1 VTTTPDTPDTPDT
14 PATPGSPAAGLP
26 VAPLGARF
34 DPVTGAELVTRSTGA
49 AGGERRQSYA
59 LQPGEPVA
67 SFNLVTSLMPLA
79 SGSAP
84 QTYRWALGL
93 GILIPVLAGALGYLA
108 FAFVAA
114 AVVVPAI
121 YVVYMYDVNQWED
134 QPIGVVLGAI
144 GAAAALGVG
153 FTFLWHAGILD
164 SNVSSVNFDAH
175 GAGGVRWSSL
185 LVLVLLVPIVG
196 EALKQVGPLVLASR
210 PQFDDMIDGLT
221 FGVAAGA
228 AFAAAETIVVNR
240 GLFSSFGQVD
250 SPNAGFWV
258 SLILSAA
265 VVKPIVYG
273 AATGIAVASYSGLG
287 AGYDG
292 FKPGYFRGL
301 AEALA
306 ANIAFQG
313 GLFFAA
319 RLEGT
324 KGAVVGLVWGALVA
338 AVLVIRLRYLLHF
351 AVLEAALEAASIG
364 SELKDTAHGT
374 AYCPSCEMPLL
385 AGANFCVACGTSVRA
400 GSKVTRA
407 RNRVDDTAPDVA
419 VVAKPS
425 LRPTL
430 AGVAPQDNKTTA
442 LVVGAVA
449 ATIVLAG
456 VVGQA
461 AAAAAAD
468 PDKPPVISPIDITT
482 QVGSGPTTEP
492 APTPV
497 PAPGPTPDASE
508 PPTPGTSASLSKSF
522 GKVASADLTT
532 GPSAPASSGPATGD
546 GSGDGTGIGTTTA
559 GSSVVVGGNIGFDLP
574 DGYEIEQQ
582 GDGFVQVFGDGGY
595 FFAILAPPPA
605 DPGTMITDTLNGLQS
620 LGIQD
625 LAVSDAQE
633 TQIPSSSVVQCVLL
647 GFQGVLASQQGGTI
661 PLEGFAYYFVLQDGT
676 GVTALALYQQGA
688 LDDES
693 SPLIAGYNQMFNSL
707 ISSF

>member
-1 VTTTPDTPDTPDT
+1 VTTTPET
-14 PATPGSPAAGLP
+14 PATGGAA
-26 VAPLGARF
+26 VAPPGARF
-34 DPVTGAELVTRSTGA
+34 DPATGAELSAGA
-49 AGGERRQSYA
+49 GAGGERRQSYA

-93 GILIPVLAGALGYLA
+93 GILIPVVAGALGFLA

-114 AVVVPAI
+114 AVVVPSI

-164 SNVSSVNFDAH
+164 SNISSVNFDGN
-175 GAGGVRWSSL
+175 GASGVRWSSL

-301 AEALA
+301 AEALI

-324 KGAVVGLVWGALVA
+324 KGAVVGLVWGALIA
-338 AVLVIRLRYLLHF
+338 AALVVRLRYLLHF
-351 AVLEAALEAASIG
+351 AVLEAALEAAATG
-364 SELKDTAHGT
+364 TGLKDSARGT

-385 AGANFCVACGTSVRA
+385 QGANFCVACGTSVRA

-407 RNRVDDTAPDVA
+407 RNRVDDSAATDAER
-419 VVAKPS
+419 PS
-425 LRPTL
+425 LKPTPE
-430 AGVAPQDNKTTA
+430 GVAPQDNKRTA

-456 VVGQA
+456 VIGQA
-461 AAAAAAD
+461 VAAAAAD
-468 PDKPPVISPIDITT
+468 EDKPPASSPIDLQT
-482 QVGSGPTTEP
+482 QVGSGPTTDP
-492 APTPV
+492 APSPV
-497 PAPGPTPDASE
+497 PAPGPSPDASE
-508 PPTPGTSASLSKSF
+508 G
-522 GKVASADLTT
+522 
-532 GPSAPASSGPATGD
+532 ASSGVAPSLAKAFGPADDTTASPDPDD
-546 GSGDGTGIGTTTA
+546 GSGGIGTTT
-559 GSSVVVGGNIGFDLP
+559 GDDNTVVVSGDISFEKP
-574 DGYEIEQQ
+574 DGYEVEQQ
-582 GDGFVQVFGDGGY
+582 QDGFVQVFGDGGY
-595 FFAILAPPPA
+595 FFAIINPAPTDVNA
-605 DPGTMITDTLNGLQS
+605 MITENLNGIQS
-620 LGIQD
+620 MGIQD
-625 LAVSDAQE
+625 LAVSEPED
-633 TQIPSSSVVQCVLL
+633 TQIPSSAVVQCVVI
-647 GFQGVLASQQGGTI
+647 GFQGTLATQQGGTV
-661 PLEGFAYYFVLQDGT
+661 PLNGFAYYFVLQDGS
-676 GVTALALYQQGA
+676 GVTAFTLYEQGGLSDALI
-688 LDDES
+688 E
-693 SPLIAGYNQMFNSL
+693 GYDQMFNTLVST
-707 ISSF
+707 F

>member
-1 VTTTPDTPDTPDT
+1 VTTTPET
-14 PATPGSPAAGLP
+14 PATGGAA
-26 VAPLGARF
+26 VAPPGARF
-34 DPVTGAELVTRSTGA
+34 DPATGAELSAGA
-49 AGGERRQSYA
+49 GAGGERRQSYA

-84 QTYRWALGL
+84 QTYRWALGI
-93 GILIPVLAGALGYLA
+93 GILIPVVAGALGFLA

-134 QPIGVVLGAI
+134 QPIGVVLGTI

-164 SNVSSVNFDAH
+164 SNISSVNFDGN
-175 GAGGVRWSSL
+175 GASGVRWSSL

-196 EALKQVGPLVLASR
+196 EVLKEVGPLVLASR

-301 AEALA
+301 AEALI
-306 ANIAFQG
+306 ANIVFQG

-324 KGAVVGLVWGALVA
+324 KGAVVGLVWGALIA
-338 AVLVIRLRYLLHF
+338 AALVVRLRYLLHF
-351 AVLEAALEAASIG
+351 AVLEAALEAAATG
-364 SELKDTAHGT
+364 TGLKDSAQGT

-385 AGANFCVACGTSVRA
+385 QGANFCVACGTSVRA

-407 RNRVDDTAPDVA
+407 RNRADDTSALEA
-419 VVAKPS
+419 VRPS
-425 LRPTL
+425 LKPTPE
-430 AGVAPQDNKTTA
+430 GVAPQDHKRTA

-449 ATIVLAG
+449 ATIVFAG
-456 VVGQA
+456 LVGQT

-468 PDKPPVISPIDITT
+468 EDNPPASSPIDLQT
-482 QVGSGPTTEP
+482 QVGSGPTTDP
-492 APTPV
+492 APSPV
-497 PAPGPTPDASE
+497 PAPGPSPDASE
-508 PPTPGTSASLSKSF
+508 GASPSVAPSLAKAFGTADDTTASP
-522 GKVASADLTT
+522 D
-532 GPSAPASSGPATGD
+532 PDD
-546 GSGDGTGIGTTTA
+546 GSGGIGTTT
-559 GSSVVVGGNIGFDLP
+559 GDDNTVVVSGDISFEKP
-574 DGYEIEQQ
+574 DGYEVEQQ
-582 GDGFVQVFGDGGY
+582 QEGFVQVFGDGGY
-595 FFAILAPPPA
+595 FFAIINPAPTDVNA
-605 DPGTMITDTLNGLQS
+605 MISENLNGIQS
-620 LGIQD
+620 MGIQD
-625 LAVSDAQE
+625 LAVSEPADA
-633 TQIPSSSVVQCVLL
+633 QIPSSAVVQCVVI
-647 GFQGVLASQQGGTI
+647 GFQGTLATQQGGSV
-661 PLEGFAYYFVLQDGT
+661 PLNGFAYYFVLQDGS
-676 GVTALALYQQGA
+676 GVTAFTLYEQGGLTDALI
-688 LDDES
+688 E
-693 SPLIAGYNQMFNSL
+693 GYDQMFNTLVST
-707 ISSF
+707 F

>member
-1 VTTTPDTPDTPDT
+1 
-14 PATPGSPAAGLP
+14 
-26 VAPLGARF
+26 
-34 DPVTGAELVTRSTGA
+34 
-49 AGGERRQSYA
+49 
-59 LQPGEPVA
+59 
-67 SFNLVTSLMPLA
+67 M
-79 SGSAP
+79 
-84 QTYRWALGL
+84 
-93 GILIPVLAGALGYLA
+93 
-108 FAFVAA
+108 AA

-134 QPIGVVLGAI
+134 QPLGVVLGAI

-153 FTFLWHAGILD
+153 FTFLWHAGLLG
-164 SNVSSVNFDAH
+164 SNISSVNFDGN

-196 EALKQVGPLVLASR
+196 EVLKEVGPLVLAGR
-210 PQFDDMIDGLT
+210 PPFDDMIDGLT

-301 AEALA
+301 AEALI
-306 ANIAFQG
+306 ANIVFQG

-324 KGAVVGLVWGALVA
+324 TGAVVGLVWGALIA
-338 AVLVIRLRYLLHF
+338 AALVVRLRYLLHF
-351 AVLEAALEAASIG
+351 AVLEAALEAASTG
-364 SELKDTAHGT
+364 TGLKDSAHGT

-407 RNRVDDTAPDVA
+407 RNRVDDTRRAGA
-419 VVAKPS
+419 RPS
-425 LRPTL
+425 PQARRP
-430 AGVAPQDNKTTA
+430 AGVAPQDNKRTA

-468 PDKPPVISPIDITT
+468 DERAADRLADRPPDPGRLRARPRSRPRLRCRRPARR
-482 QVGSGPTTEP
+482 PTRP
-492 APTPV
+492 RAP
-497 PAPGPTPDASE
+497 S
-508 PPTPGTSASLSKSF
+508 PGTAPSLSKTL
-522 GKVASADLTT
+522 GQAASADLTT
-532 GPSAPASSGPATGD
+532 VRPPRHDVARARAAASAARRRLTTTRWSSRATISLQNCRTATRSSSRPTASSRSTATAA
-546 GSGDGTGIGTTTA
+546 T
-559 GSSVVVGGNIGFDLP
+559 SS
-574 DGYEIEQQ
+574 
-582 GDGFVQVFGDGGY
+582 
-595 FFAILAPPPA
+595 
-605 DPGTMITDTLNGLQS
+605 
-620 LGIQD
+620 
-625 LAVSDAQE
+625 
-633 TQIPSSSVVQCVLL
+633 PSS
-647 GFQGVLASQQGGTI
+647 TRRR
-661 PLEGFAYYFVLQDGT
+661 PT
-676 GVTALALYQQGA
+676 
-688 LDDES
+688 
-693 SPLIAGYNQMFNSL
+693 
-707 ISSF
+707 

>member
-1 VTTTPDTPDTPDT
+1 MTTTPEN
-14 PATPGSPAAGLP
+14 PATGGIP
-26 VAPLGARF
+26 VAPPGARF
-34 DPVTGAELVTRSTGA
+34 DPMTGAELSAGVG

-79 SGSAP
+79 SGNAP

-93 GILIPVLAGALGYLA
+93 GVLIPVVAGALGFLA

-164 SNVSSVNFDAH
+164 SNISSVNFDGN
-175 GAGGVRWSSL
+175 GAGGVRWTSL

-196 EALKQVGPLVLASR
+196 EVLKQVGPLVLAGR

-240 GLFSSFGQVD
+240 GLFSSFGQID
-250 SPNAGFWV
+250 SPDAGFWV

-301 AEALA
+301 AEALI
-306 ANIAFQG
+306 ANVAFQA
-313 GLFFAA
+313 GLFFAS

-324 KGAVVGLVWGALVA
+324 KGAVVGLVWGAIVA
-338 AVLVIRLRYLLHF
+338 AALVVRLRYLLHF
-351 AVLEAALEAASIG
+351 AVLEAALEAAATG
-364 SELKDTAHGT
+364 GALKDTARGT

-385 AGANFCVACGTSVRA
+385 VGANFCVACGTSVRA
-400 GSKVTRA
+400 GSKVTRV
-407 RNRVDDTAPDVA
+407 RNRVDDTVEGVTPARPA
-419 VVAKPS
+419 LKPV
-425 LRPTL
+425 PV
-430 AGVAPQDNKTTA
+430 GVAPQDNKRTA

-449 ATIVLAG
+449 ATIVVAG

-461 AAAAAAD
+461 AASAAAAD
-468 PDKPPVISPIDITT
+468 DKPPVPIQIET

-497 PAPGPTPDASE
+497 PAPGPSPDASE
-508 PPTPGTSASLSKSF
+508 APSTGTAPSLTQGF
-522 GKVASADLTT
+522 GSVSSADLTSPAD
-532 GPSAPASSGPATGD
+532 PSDSPD
-546 GSGDGTGIGTTTA
+546 GGGLGGGIDT
-559 GSSVVVGGNIGFDLP
+559 GSSDSHVVVGGDIGFDLP
-574 DGYEIEQQ
+574 AGYEIEQQ
-582 GDGFVQVFGDGGY
+582 ADGFVQVFGDGGY
-595 FFAILAPPPA
+595 FFAIINPAPTDA
-605 DPGTMITDTLNGLQS
+605 NAMITENLNGIQS
-620 LGIQD
+620 MGVQD
-625 LAVSDAQE
+625 LAVSDPQE
-633 TQIPSSSVVQCVLL
+633 MQIPTSAVVQAVAL
-647 GFQGVLASQQGGTI
+647 GYQGALASQQGGTI
-661 PLEGFAYYFVLQDGT
+661 PVEGFAYYFLLQDGT
-676 GVTALALYQQGA
+676 GVTAFVLYQQGA
-688 LDDES
+688 LDVDS
-693 SPLIAGYNQMFNSL
+693 SPLIDGYNAMFNSL
-707 ISSF
+707 VSSF

>member
-1 VTTTPDTPDTPDT
+1 MTTTPE
-14 PATPGSPAAGLP
+14 TPG
-26 VAPLGARF
+26 RF
-34 DPVTGAELVTRSTGA
+34 DPVTGAELSAGA
-49 AGGERRQSYA
+49 GAGGERRQSYA

-93 GILIPVLAGALGYLA
+93 GILIPVVAGALGFLA

-114 AVVVPAI
+114 AVVVPTI

-153 FTFLWHAGILD
+153 FTFIWHAGILD
-164 SNVSSVNFDAH
+164 SNISSVNFDGN
-175 GAGGVRWSSL
+175 GASGVRWTSL

-196 EALKQVGPLVLASR
+196 EALKQVGPLVLAGR

-221 FGVAAGA
+221 FGVVAGA

-292 FKPGYFRGL
+292 FKPAYFRGL
-301 AEALA
+301 AEALI

-324 KGAVVGLVWGALVA
+324 KGAVVGLVWGALIA
-338 AVLVIRLRYLLHF
+338 AALVVRLRYLLHF
-351 AVLEAALEAASIG
+351 AVLEAALEAASTG
-364 SELKDTAHGT
+364 TGLKDSAKGT

-385 AGANFCVACGTSVRA
+385 EGANFCVACGTSVRA
-400 GSKVTRA
+400 GSKVTRV
-407 RNRVDDTAPDVA
+407 RNRVDDTAAPDA
-419 VVAKPS
+419 ARPS
-425 LRPTL
+425 LKPTPE
-430 AGVAPQDNKTTA
+430 GVAPQDNKRTA

-468 PDKPPVISPIDITT
+468 EDKPPASSPIDLQT
-482 QVGSGPTTEP
+482 QVGTGPTTDP
-492 APTPV
+492 APSPV

-508 PPTPGTSASLSKSF
+508 G
-522 GKVASADLTT
+522 
-532 GPSAPASSGPATGD
+532 ASSGTAPSLYGAFDTTTTTSPEPDD
-546 GSGDGTGIGTTTA
+546 GSGGGIGTTT
-559 GSSVVVGGNIGFDLP
+559 GGDTVVVGGDISFELP
-574 DGYEIEQQ
+574 DGYTVEQHQ
-582 GDGFVQVFGDGGY
+582 DGFVQVFGDGGY
-595 FFAILAPPPA
+595 FFAIINPAPTDVNA
-605 DPGTMITDTLNGLQS
+605 MITENLNGIES
-620 LGIQD
+620 MGIQD
-625 LAVSDAQE
+625 LAISEPSEA
-633 TQIPSSSVVQCVLL
+633 QIPSSAVVQCVVL
-647 GFQGVLASQQGGTI
+647 GFQGTLATQQGGTV
-661 PLEGFAYYFVLQDGT
+661 PLEGFAYYFALQDGS
-676 GVTALALYQQGA
+676 GVTAFTLYEQGA
-688 LDDES
+688 LDDEFA
-693 SPLIAGYNQMFNSL
+693 PLIEGYNQMFNTL
-707 ISSF
+707 VSSF

>member
-1 VTTTPDTPDTPDT
+1 MTTTPET
-14 PATPGSPAAGLP
+14 PAGG
-26 VAPLGARF
+26 APLAPPGARF
-34 DPVTGAELVTRSTGA
+34 DPVTGAELSAGA
-49 AGGERRQSYA
+49 GAGGERRQSYA

-84 QTYRWALGL
+84 QTYRWALGV
-93 GILIPVLAGALGYLA
+93 GILIPVVAGALGFLA

-121 YVVYMYDVNQWED
+121 YVVYLYDVNQWED
-134 QPIGVVLGAI
+134 EPLGVVLLAM

-164 SNVSSVNFDAH
+164 SNISSMSFD
-175 GAGGVRWSSL
+175 GNDAGGIRWSSL
-185 LVLVLLVPIVG
+185 LVLVLLVPIIG
-196 EALKQVGPLVLASR
+196 EVLKEVGPLVLASR
-210 PQFDDMIDGLT
+210 PKFDDMIDGLT
-221 FGVAAGA
+221 FGVASGA

-240 GLFSSFGQVD
+240 GLFGDFGHID

-292 FKPGYFRGL
+292 FKPAYFRGL
-301 AEALA
+301 AEALI
-306 ANIAFQG
+306 ANIAFQA
-313 GLFFAA
+313 GLFFSA

-324 KGAVVGLVWGALVA
+324 TGAVVGLVWGALIAVA
-338 AVLVIRLRYLLHF
+338 LVVRLRYLLHF
-351 AVLEAALEAASIG
+351 AVLEAALEAATTG
-364 SELKDTAHGT
+364 GELKDTAHGT

-385 AGANFCVACGTSVRA
+385 RGANFCVACGTSVRA

-407 RNRVDDTAPDVA
+407 RNRVDDTAPVLDAAGEPVA
-419 VVAKPS
+419 PAPVKPS
-425 LRPTL
+425 LRPTPE
-430 AGVAPQDNKTTA
+430 GVAPQDNKRTA

-449 ATIVLAG
+449 ATIVVAG
-456 VVGQA
+456 VIGQA

-468 PDKPPVISPIDITT
+468 QSKPPSTSPIDLQT

-508 PPTPGTSASLSKSF
+508 GASSGTAPSAAKAF
-522 GKVASADLTT
+522 GQAVSADLTT
-532 GPSAPASSGPATGD
+532 GPSASASPDDS
-546 GSGDGTGIGTTTA
+546 SGDGGLGGTTG
-559 GSSVVVGGNIGFDLP
+559 GSHVTVTGNIGFDLP
-574 DGYEIEQQ
+574 DGYEIEAQE
-582 GDGFVQVFGDGGY
+582 DGFVQVYGDGGL
-595 FFAILAPPPA
+595 FFAYVTPPP
-605 DPGTMITDTLNGLQS
+605 TDMQTVVTDHLNGLQS

-625 LAVSDAQE
+625 LQVSDPE
-633 TQIPSSSVVQCVLL
+633 EVQIPSSSVVQCVLL
-647 GFQGVLASQQGGTI
+647 GYQGTLADQQNGTLPI
-661 PLEGFAYYFVLQDGT
+661 EGFAYYFLLQDGT
-676 GVTALALYQQGA
+676 GVTAFTLYQQGA
-688 LDDES
+688 LDDDS
-693 SPLIAGYNQMFNSL
+693 SPLLQGYSQMFNTL
-707 ISSF
+707 VSSF

>member
-1 VTTTPDTPDTPDT
+1 MTTTPET
-14 PATPGSPAAGLP
+14 PAAGGAA
-26 VAPLGARF
+26 VAPPGARF
-34 DPVTGAELVTRSTGA
+34 DPATGAELSAGA
-49 AGGERRQSYA
+49 GAGGERRQSYA

-84 QTYRWALGL
+84 QTYRWALGV
-93 GILIPVLAGALGYLA
+93 GILIPVVAGALGFLA

-164 SNVSSVNFDAH
+164 SNISSVNFDGN
-175 GAGGVRWSSL
+175 GASGVRWSSL

-196 EALKQVGPLVLASR
+196 EVLKEVGPLVLASR

-292 FKPGYFRGL
+292 FKPAYFRGL
-301 AEALA
+301 AEALI

-319 RLEGT
+319 RIEGT
-324 KGAVVGLVWGALVA
+324 VGAVVGLVWGALIA
-338 AVLVIRLRYLLHF
+338 AALVVRLRYLLHF
-351 AVLEAALEAASIG
+351 AVLEAALEAAATG
-364 SELKDTAHGT
+364 TGLKDSAQGT

-385 AGANFCVACGTSVRA
+385 QGANFCVACGTSVRA

-407 RNRVDDTAPDVA
+407 RNRVDDTVALDAPR
-419 VVAKPS
+419 PS
-425 LRPTL
+425 LKPTPE
-430 AGVAPQDNKTTA
+430 GVAPQDNKRMA

-449 ATIVLAG
+449 ATIVVAG

-468 PDKPPVISPIDITT
+468 ADTPPASSPIDLQT

-492 APTPV
+492 APSPV
-497 PAPGPTPDASE
+497 PAPGPSPDASE
-508 PPTPGTSASLSKSF
+508 G
-522 GKVASADLTT
+522 
-532 GPSAPASSGPATGD
+532 ASSGAEPSLYGAFDATTSPDPDD
-546 GSGDGTGIGTTTA
+546 GSGGIGTTT
-559 GSSVVVGGNIGFDLP
+559 GDDSTVVVGGDISFQKP
-574 DGYEIEQQ
+574 DGYEVEQQ
-582 GDGFVQVFGDGGY
+582 LDGFVQVFGDGGY
-595 FFAILAPPPA
+595 FFAIINPAPTDVNA
-605 DPGTMITDTLNGLQS
+605 MITENLDGIQS
-620 LGIQD
+620 MGIQD
-625 LAVSDAQE
+625 LAISEPTEAQL
-633 TQIPSSSVVQCVLL
+633 PSSAVVQCVVL
-647 GFQGVLASQQGGTI
+647 GFQGALATQQGGTV
-661 PLEGFAYYFVLQDGT
+661 PLNGFAYYFVLQDGS
-676 GVTALALYQQGA
+676 GVTAFTLYQEGQLTDA
-688 LDDES
+688 LIE
-693 SPLIAGYNQMFNSL
+693 GYDQMFNTLVST
-707 ISSF
+707 F

>member
-1 VTTTPDTPDTPDT
+1 VTTTPET
-14 PATPGSPAAGLP
+14 PAGAAP
-26 VAPLGARF
+26 VAPVGARF
-34 DPVTGAELVTRSTGA
+34 DPATGAELSAGA
-49 AGGERRQSYA
+49 GAGGERRQSYA

-79 SGSAP
+79 SGTAP
-84 QTYRWALGL
+84 QTYRWALGV
-93 GILIPVLAGALGYLA
+93 GIVIPVVAGALGFLA

-114 AVVVPAI
+114 AVVIPAI

-153 FTFLWHAGILD
+153 FTFLWHAGLLD
-164 SNVSSVNFDAH
+164 SNISSVNFD
-175 GAGGVRWSSL
+175 GNGSGGVRWSSL

-196 EALKQVGPLVLASR
+196 EVLKQVGPLVLASR

-240 GLFSSFGQVD
+240 GLFGSFGQVD

-301 AEALA
+301 AEALI
-306 ANIAFQG
+306 ANIVFQG

-324 KGAVVGLVWGALVA
+324 TGAVVGLVWGALIA
-338 AVLVIRLRYLLHF
+338 AALVVRLRYLLHF
-351 AVLEAALEAASIG
+351 AVLEAALEAASTG
-364 SELKDTAHGT
+364 TGMKDSAKGT

-385 AGANFCVACGTSVRA
+385 PDAHFCVACGTSVRA

-407 RNRVDDTAPDVA
+407 RNRTDDNAAPVP
-419 VVAKPS
+419 PS
-425 LRPTL
+425 LKPTPE
-430 AGVAPQDNKTTA
+430 GVAPQDNKKTA
-442 LVVGAVA
+442 LVVGVVA

-456 VVGQA
+456 MVGQA

-468 PDKPPVISPIDITT
+468 DGQPPAGSPIDLQT

-492 APTPV
+492 APSPV

-508 PPTPGTSASLSKSF
+508 GASPGTAPSLAKAF
-522 GKVASADLTT
+522 GQVSSADLTT
-532 GPSAPASSGPATGD
+532 GPSDDTTTSPEPGG
-546 GSGDGTGIGTTTA
+546 GIGGTTTTDDNT
-559 GSSVVVGGNIGFDLP
+559 VVVSGDISFQKP
-574 DGYEIEQQ
+574 DGYEVEQQ
-582 GDGFVQVFGDGGY
+582 GDGFVQVYGDGGY
-595 FFAILAPPPA
+595 FFAIINPAPTDVNA
-605 DPGTMITDTLNGLQS
+605 MITENLDGLQS
-620 LGIQD
+620 MGVQD
-625 LAVSDAQE
+625 LAVSDPQE
-633 TQIPSSSVVQCVLL
+633 TQVPTSSIVQCVVI
-647 GFQGVLASQQGGTI
+647 GYQGALATQQGGTV
-661 PLEGFAYYFVLQDGT
+661 PVEGFAYYFLLQDGT
-676 GVTALALYQQGA
+676 GVTAFVLYQQGA
-688 LDDES
+688 LDD
-693 SPLIAGYNQMFNSL
+693 PDAALGNGYNQMFNSL
-707 ISSF
+707 VSTF

>member
-1 VTTTPDTPDTPDT
+1 MTTTPETPETPSGGAPT
-14 PATPGSPAAGLP
+14 TETP
-26 VAPLGARF
+26 VAPPGARF
-34 DPVTGAELVTRSTGA
+34 DPATGAELSAGA
-49 AGGERRQSYA
+49 NAGGERRQSYA

-93 GILIPVLAGALGYLA
+93 GILIPVVAGALGFLA

-153 FTFLWHAGILD
+153 FTFIWHAGLLD
-164 SNVSSVNFDAH
+164 SNISSVNFDGN

-196 EALKQVGPLVLASR
+196 EALKQVGPLVLAGR
-210 PQFDDMIDGLT
+210 PLFDDMIDGLT

-240 GLFSSFGQVD
+240 GLFGTFGQID

-273 AATGIAVASYSGLG
+273 AATGIAVACYSGLG
-287 AGYDG
+287 AGHDG
-292 FKPGYFRGL
+292 FKPGYFRAL
-301 AEALA
+301 AEALI
-306 ANIAFQG
+306 ANVVFQG

-338 AVLVIRLRYLLHF
+338 AALVVRLRYLLHF
-351 AVLEAALEAASIG
+351 AVLEAALDAAATG
-364 SELKDTAHGT
+364 TGMKDAARGT

-385 AGANFCVACGTSVRA
+385 QSANFCVACGTSVRA

-407 RNRVDDTAPDVA
+407 RNRVDDTEPV
-419 VVAKPS
+419 PS
-425 LRPTL
+425 LKPTPE
-430 AGVAPQDNKTTA
+430 GVAPQDNKRTA

-456 VVGQA
+456 VAGQA

-468 PDKPPVISPIDITT
+468 SEQPPASSPIDLQT
-482 QVGSGPTTEP
+482 QVGSGPTTDP

-497 PAPGPTPDASE
+497 PAPGPAPDASE
-508 PPTPGTSASLSKSF
+508 GASPSSGTAPSLAHAFGDVTTADTTTPPVPDDGGGIDT
-522 GKVASADLTT
+522 TT
-532 GPSAPASSGPATGD
+532 GDDNT
-546 GSGDGTGIGTTTA
+546 
-559 GSSVVVGGNIGFDLP
+559 VVVGGDISFQKP
-574 DGYEIEQQ
+574 DGYVVEQQ
-582 GDGFVQVFGDGGY
+582 VPGFVQVFGDNGY
-595 FFAILAPPPA
+595 FFAIINPAPTDVNA
-605 DPGTMITDTLNGLQS
+605 MISENLNGLQS
-620 LGIQD
+620 MGIQD
-625 LAVSDAQE
+625 LAVSEPEE
-633 TQIPSSSVVQCVLL
+633 TQIPSSAVVQCVIL
-647 GFQGVLASQQGGTI
+647 GFQGALATQQGGTV
-661 PLEGFAYYFVLQDGT
+661 PLEGFAYYFALQDGS
-676 GVTALALYQQGA
+676 GVTAFTLYEQGA
-688 LDDES
+688 LDSES
-693 SPLIAGYNQMFNSL
+693 APLIESYNQMFNTL
-707 ISSF
+707 VSSF

>member
-1 VTTTPDTPDTPDT
+1 VTTTPET
-14 PATPGSPAAGLP
+14 PAAGGAAVP
-26 VAPLGARF
+26 PAGARF
-34 DPVTGAELVTRSTGA
+34 DPVTGAELSAGAA

-93 GILIPVLAGALGYLA
+93 GILVPVVAGALGFLA

-164 SNVSSVNFDAH
+164 SNISSVDFDGH
-175 GAGGVRWSSL
+175 GAGGVRWTSL
-185 LVLVLLVPIVG
+185 LVLVLLVPVVG
-196 EALKQVGPLVLASR
+196 EVLKQLGPLVLASR

-240 GLFSSFGQVD
+240 GLFSSFGQID

-292 FKPGYFRGL
+292 FKPAYFRGL

-306 ANIAFQG
+306 ANVVFQG

-338 AVLVIRLRYLLHF
+338 AALVIRLRYLLHF
-351 AVLEAALEAASIG
+351 AVLEAALEAAAIG

-385 AGANFCVACGTSVRA
+385 SGANFCVACGTSVRA

-407 RNRVDDTAPDVA
+407 RNRVDDTVVVEGAVAAPP
-419 VVAKPS
+419 AKPS
-425 LRPTL
+425 LRPTPV
-430 AGVAPQDNKTTA
+430 GVAPQDNKRTA

-456 VVGQA
+456 VIGQA

-468 PDKPPVISPIDITT
+468 EHQPPATSPIDIQT
-482 QVGSGPTTEP
+482 QVGSGPTTDP

-497 PAPGPTPDASE
+497 PAPGPTPD
-508 PPTPGTSASLSKSF
+508 PTEAPSPGTAPSLSKTF
-522 GKVASADLTT
+522 GKVSTAQLTT
-532 GPSAPASSGPATGD
+532 GPSDDTSTGPDPVG
-546 GSGDGTGIGTTTA
+546 GIGTA
-559 GSSVVVGGNIGFDLP
+559 GGSSVVVGGDISFDLP
-574 DGYEIEQQ
+574 DGYEVEQQ
-582 GDGFVQVFGDGGY
+582 EDGFVQVFGDGGY
-595 FFAILAPPPA
+595 FFAVINPAPT
-605 DPGTMITDTLNGLQS
+605 DVNSMIAENLNGIQS

-625 LAVSDAQE
+625 LAVSDPQE
-633 TQIPSSSVVQCVLL
+633 MQIPTSSVVQCVLL
-647 GFQGVLASQQGGTI
+647 GFQGALASQQGGTM

-676 GVTALALYQQGA
+676 GVTAFTLYQQGA
-688 LDDES
+688 LDDDGN
-693 SPLIAGYNQMFNSL
+693 PLIAGYNAMYNSL

>member
-1 VTTTPDTPDTPDT
+1 VTTTPVT
-14 PATPGSPAAGLP
+14 PAAGGGP
-26 VAPLGARF
+26 VAPVGARF
-34 DPVTGAELVTRSTGA
+34 DPVTGAELSGGA
-49 AGGERRQSYA
+49 GAGGERRQSYA

-93 GILIPVLAGALGYLA
+93 GILIPVVAGALGFLA

-134 QPIGVVLGAI
+134 QPIGVMLGAI

-164 SNVSSVNFDAH
+164 SNVASVNFDGN

-185 LVLVLLVPIVG
+185 LVLVLLVPIVS
-196 EALKQVGPLVLASR
+196 EVLKQVGPLVLAGR

-240 GLFSSFGQVD
+240 GLFSSFGQID

-292 FKPGYFRGL
+292 FKPAYFRGL
-301 AEALA
+301 AEALI
-306 ANIAFQG
+306 ANVVFQG

-338 AVLVIRLRYLLHF
+338 AALVVRLRYLLHF
-351 AVLEAALEAASIG
+351 AVLEAALEAAATG
-364 SELKDTAHGT
+364 SQHKDTAHGT

-385 AGANFCVACGTSVRA
+385 HGASFCVACGTSVRA
-400 GSKVTRA
+400 GSKVTRT
-407 RNRVDDTAPDVA
+407 RNRVDDTAPALDEAGEPIATPPVKLSL
-419 VVAKPS
+419 KPT
-425 LRPTL
+425 PE
-430 AGVAPQDNKTTA
+430 GVAPQDTKATA

-456 VVGQA
+456 VIGQA
-461 AAAAAAD
+461 AAAAAASD
-468 PDKPPVISPIDITT
+468 DTPPAKPPIQIQT

-497 PAPGPTPDASE
+497 QAPGPTPDASE
-508 PPTPGTSASLSKSF
+508 APSSGTAPSAAEAF
-522 GKVASADLTT
+522 GSIASADLTT
-532 GPSAPASSGPATGD
+532 GPSSDPTSGPDTG
-546 GSGDGTGIGTTTA
+546 GIGTPATTS
-559 GSSVVVGGNIGFDLP
+559 SSVVVGGSIGFDLP
-574 DGYEIEQQ
+574 DGYEVEQQ
-582 GDGFVQVFGDGGY
+582 EEGFVQVFGDGGY
-595 FFAILAPPPA
+595 FFALINPAPT
-605 DPGTMITDTLNGLQS
+605 DVNTMITENLNGLQA
-620 LGIQD
+620 LGVQD
-625 LAVSDAQE
+625 LAVSDPQE
-633 TQIPSSSVVQCVLL
+633 MQIPTSSVVQAVAL
-647 GFQGVLASQQGGTI
+647 GYQGALASQQGGTI
-661 PLEGFAYYFVLQDGT
+661 PVEGFAYYFLLQDGT
-676 GVTALALYQQGA
+676 GATAFVLYQQGA
-688 LDDES
+688 LDDDS
-693 SPLIAGYNQMFNSL
+693 SPLIDGYNAMFNSL
-707 ISSF
+707 VSSF

>member
-1 VTTTPDTPDTPDT
+1 MTTTPET
-14 PATPGSPAAGLP
+14 PAGVP

-34 DPVTGAELVTRSTGA
+34 DPATGAELVSRSSAGA
-49 AGGERRQSYA
+49 GAGGERRQSYA

-93 GILIPVLAGALGYLA
+93 GILIPVVAGALGFLA

-134 QPIGVVLGAI
+134 QPVGVVLGAI

-153 FTFLWHAGILD
+153 LTFLWHAGILD
-164 SNVSSVNFDAH
+164 SNVSSVNFDGN
-175 GAGGVRWSSL
+175 GASGVRWTSL
-185 LVLVLLVPIVG
+185 LVLVLLVPVVG
-196 EALKQVGPLVLASR
+196 ELLKQVGPLVLASR

-240 GLFSSFGQVD
+240 GLFGSFGQVD

-292 FKPGYFRGL
+292 FKPAYFRGL
-301 AEALA
+301 GEALV
-306 ANIAFQG
+306 ANVVFQG

-324 KGAVVGLVWGALVA
+324 KGAVVGLVWGALIA
-338 AVLVIRLRYLLHF
+338 AALVVRLRYLLHF
-351 AVLEAALEAASIG
+351 AVLEAALEAASTG
-364 SELKDTAHGT
+364 SGLKDSARGT
-374 AYCPSCEMPLL
+374 AYCPSCEMPLM

-400 GSKVTRA
+400 GSKVTRV
-407 RNRVDDTAPDVA
+407 RNRVDDVAAPDA
-419 VVAKPS
+419 AKPS
-425 LRPTL
+425 LRPTPQ
-430 AGVAPQDNKTTA
+430 GVAPQDNKRTA

-468 PDKPPVISPIDITT
+468 PDKPPASSPIDLQT
-482 QVGSGPTTEP
+482 QVGSGPTTEQ

-508 PPTPGTSASLSKSF
+508 GASSDTAPSLAQSFGQVSTADLTAGPSDGTSASP
-522 GKVASADLTT
+522 GPDEVGGI
-532 GPSAPASSGPATGD
+532 GPSTG
-546 GSGDGTGIGTTTA
+546 GDSTVT
-559 GSSVVVGGNIGFDLP
+559 VGGDISFELP
-574 DGYEIEQQ
+574 DGYGIEQQ
-582 GDGFVQVFGDGGY
+582 QDGFVQVFGDGGY
-595 FFAILAPPPA
+595 FFAIINPAPTDVNA
-605 DPGTMITDTLNGLQS
+605 MITENLDGLES
-620 LGIQD
+620 LGLQD
-625 LAVSDAQE
+625 LAVSE
-633 TQIPSSSVVQCVLL
+633 PEEVQIPSSAVVQATLI
-647 GFQGVLASQQGGTI
+647 GFRGALASQQGGAI
-661 PLEGFAYYFVLQDGT
+661 ALNGFAYYFVLQDGS
-676 GVTALALYQQGA
+676 GVTAFTLFQEDGLSDAL
-688 LDDES
+688 L
-693 SPLIAGYNQMFNSL
+693 AGYGQMFNTL
-707 ISSF
+707 VSSF

>member
-1 VTTTPDTPDTPDT
+1 VTTTPET
-14 PATPGSPAAGLP
+14 PAGGAPAAP
-26 VAPLGARF
+26 VGARF
-34 DPVTGAELVTRSTGA
+34 DPATGAELSAGA
-49 AGGERRQSYA
+49 GAGGERRQSYA

-84 QTYRWALGL
+84 QTYRWALAL
-93 GILIPVLAGALGYLA
+93 GILIPLVAGALGFLA

-153 FTFLWHAGILD
+153 FTFLWHAGLLD
-164 SNVSSVNFDAH
+164 SNVSSVSFDGN

-185 LVLVLLVPIVG
+185 LVLVLLVPILG
-196 EALKQVGPLVLASR
+196 EVLKQVGPLVLASR

-240 GLFSSFGQVD
+240 GLFSSFGQID
-250 SPNAGFWV
+250 SPDAGFWV

-301 AEALA
+301 AEALI
-306 ANIAFQG
+306 ANVVFQG

-324 KGAVVGLVWGALVA
+324 KGAVVGLVWGALIA
-338 AVLVIRLRYLLHF
+338 AALVVRLRYLLHF

-364 SELKDTAHGT
+364 TGLKDSAQGT

-385 AGANFCVACGTSVRA
+385 QGANFCVACGTSVRA

-407 RNRVDDTAPDVA
+407 RNRLDDTAPPALGAAEPVR
-419 VVAKPS
+419 PS
-425 LRPTL
+425 LKPTP
-430 AGVAPQDNKTTA
+430 AGVAPQDNKRTA
-442 LVVGAVA
+442 LVVGVVA

-461 AAAAAAD
+461 AAAAAD
-468 PDKPPVISPIDITT
+468 ENQPPAGSPIDLQT

-492 APTPV
+492 APSPV
-497 PAPGPTPDASE
+497 PAPGPAPDASE
-508 PPTPGTSASLSKSF
+508 APSPGTAPSLAKAF
-522 GKVASADLTT
+522 GRVASADLTT
-532 GPSAPASSGPATGD
+532 GPSDGTTASPEPGD
-546 GSGDGTGIGTTTA
+546 GGIGGTTTSDDNTVLVS
-559 GSSVVVGGNIGFDLP
+559 GDISFQKP
-574 DGYEIEQQ
+574 DGYEAEQQ
-582 GDGFVQVFGDGGY
+582 ADGFVQVFGDGGY
-595 FFAILAPPPA
+595 FFAVVNPAPTDVNA
-605 DPGTMITDTLNGLQS
+605 MITENLDGLQTM
-620 LGIQD
+620 GIQD
-625 LAVSDAQE
+625 LAVSDPQE
-633 TQIPSSSVVQCVLL
+633 TQVPTSSVVQCVVV
-647 GFQGVLASQQGGTI
+647 GYQGALASQQGGAA
-661 PLEGFAYYFVLQDGT
+661 PVEGFAYYFLLQDGS
-676 GVTALALYQQGA
+676 GVTAFVLYQQGA
-688 LDDES
+688 LDD
-693 SPLIAGYNQMFNSL
+693 PDAALGTGYDQMFNTLVST
-707 ISSF
+707 F